1 MGSDDCIHDRF
12 LIREAMGGSHAAFAR
27 LIRDNDHAV
36 LKLALRITGS
46 PSDAQDIC
54 QEAFLKAHRK
64 LESFRFDCSF
74 STWIYRIVTNLC
86 LDHLRRSRT
95 RKEGGGIAVNAK
107 GEDYD
112 LLIQT
117 SDDRPAHNPDQEFLR
132 RELRVHIVR
141 AMQRLAPHERIVFE
155 LKHFDGMKLRTISE
169 ILNTSEGDVRNSLIR
184 ATRKLR
190 SDLAKYAGLLN
201 ASVKPRNQHG
211 YPNQNAIAK
220 TKKDPVATIA
230 ELRP

>member
-12 LIREAMGGSHAAFAR
+12 LIREALGGSYAAFAR

-46 PSDAQDIC
+46 PSGAQDIC
-54 QEAFLKAHRK
+54 HEAFLKAYRK
-64 LESFRFDCSF
+64 LERFRFDCSF

-86 LDHLRRSRT
+86 MDHLKRSRT
-95 RKEGGGIAVNAK
+95 RKEGPGIAVNSG
-107 GEDYD
+107 GEEYD
-112 LLIQT
+112 LLIKT
-117 SDDRPAHNPDQEFLR
+117 SDDAPAHNPDQEFVR

-155 LKHFDGMKLRTISE
+155 LKHFDGMTLRTISE
-169 ILNTSEGDVRNSLIR
+169 ILNTSEGEVRNSLIR
-184 ATRKLR
+184 AMRKLR
-190 SDLAKYAGLLN
+190 SDLAKYAALQN
-201 ASVKPRNQHG
+201 ASMKPRNQHG
-211 YPNQNAIAK
+211 YPNHNAMAK
-220 TKKDPVATIA
+220 TKTDPVATIA